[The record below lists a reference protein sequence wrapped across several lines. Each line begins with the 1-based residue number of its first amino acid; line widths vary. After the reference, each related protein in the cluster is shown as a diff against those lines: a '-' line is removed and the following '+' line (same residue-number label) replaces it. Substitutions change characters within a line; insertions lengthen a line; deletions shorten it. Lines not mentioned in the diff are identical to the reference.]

1 MDVIAMARELGAA
14 LQQSDEYTAYNV
26 AKNAADGDE
35 VLQEMIGEFNLKKL
49 SLSTE
54 VQKEE
59 KDQERLD
66 EYKSYGVTKEGKSYY
81 YQGQL
86 VRVFLDMEG
95 NRAFY
100 TLENNPL
107 GVVDVKITRGTE
119 GKIQT
124 IGYME
129 KEEAE
134 ALFRED
140 FSQPDELAEKA
151 GQDWETT
158 ILPVEVQR
166 VEGGTWLWL
175 GTYALQPG
183 DQVSYNLQ
191 AKKGE
196 RMAAGF
202 AQPGTEAP
210 NTTFHTVDNRRQG
223 EELAF
228 ATGLMAWKAPAG
240 EYRLFIHAPEEGLEG
255 IQGQIVIRRRLDTP
269 KNGA

>member
-129 KEEAE
+129 KEEAGGFLPTRRAGRE
-134 ALFRED
+134 SRAELGDHHPAGGGPAGRRRDLALAGD
-140 FSQPDELAEKA
+140 LCSPAGGPGLLQPPGKK
-151 GQDWETT
+151 
-158 ILPVEVQR
+158 
-166 VEGGTWLWL
+166 GGTD
-175 GTYALQPG
+175 GC
-183 DQVSYNLQ
+183 
-191 AKKGE
+191 
-196 RMAAGF
+196 RF
-202 AQPGTEAP
+202 C
-210 NTTFHTVDNRRQG
+210 
-223 EELAF
+223 
-228 ATGLMAWKAPAG
+228 PA
-240 EYRLFIHAPEEGLEG
+240 R
-255 IQGQIVIRRRLDTP
+255 
-269 KNGA
+269 NGGPQYHLPYSG